1 MKNDRVS
8 DLKFE
13 SVLIE
18 VTTELVIV
26 SGLYLSLIWIMTY
39 NGLYHFYLFKNIK

>member
-1 MKNDRVS
+1 MKNDRVV

-13 SVLIE
+13 LALIE

-26 SGLYLSLIWIMTY
+26 SGLYISLI
-39 NGLYHFYLFKNIK
+39 